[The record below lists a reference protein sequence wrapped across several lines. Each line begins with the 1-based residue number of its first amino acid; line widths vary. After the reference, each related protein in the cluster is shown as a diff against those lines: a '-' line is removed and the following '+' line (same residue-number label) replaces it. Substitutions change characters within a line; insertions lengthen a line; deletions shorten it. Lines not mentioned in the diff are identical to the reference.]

1 MSIRTYI
8 LPVGAYIHVDLPYC
22 GYGLVVDVET
32 VLDENGRPYPITHIL
47 WEDLTI
53 SSAANLRIPHRDTFW
68 RIVAARVP
76 DGTLEAARRLWR
88 VLVRERVEHGNPEI
102 LESQIDADWI
112 ATGANEVSHR

>member
-22 GYGLVVDVET
+22 GYGLVVDVEN
-32 VLDENGRPYPITHIL
+32 VLDENGRPCSITRIL

-53 SSAANLRIPHRDTFW
+53 SSAANLRIPCRDTFW
-68 RIVAARVP
+68 RIVTARVP
-76 DGTLEAARRLWR
+76 DSTLEAARRLWR
-88 VLVRERVEHGNPEI
+88 TLVHERTARGNPEI

-112 ATGANEVSHR
+112 ATGAIH